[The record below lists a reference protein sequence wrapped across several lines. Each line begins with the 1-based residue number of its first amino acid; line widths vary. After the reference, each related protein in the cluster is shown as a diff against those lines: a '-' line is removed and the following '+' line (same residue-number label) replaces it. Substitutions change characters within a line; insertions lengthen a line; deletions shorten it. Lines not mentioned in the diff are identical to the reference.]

1 MYLCGMKPIRH
12 HIYTRAFHRWYVH
25 TYGHERARGM
35 PRLLIL
41 TLEMMRLRSEYRH
54 VRLLINDPGYRLGPW
69 LLAYA
74 RWIAG
79 RIDPGAD
86 PLVMIPGPR
95 HLRINRRN
103 WPGLRFRSML
113 RPDAIRGLT
122 TRLGLVVCADACGQR
137 PWGRDLF
144 WRTRA
149 ALTGMVDIRGSM
161 LIYHGDATSR
171 RHHFRQAWHDA
182 IDNPGSTPFLTYDA
196 LHPEAVIAQLMRY
209 RRELSGTSTAE
220 ATAEARPRI
229 PRQAHPKIRMD
240 ARPECPPVQRRA

>member
-1 MYLCGMKPIRH
+1 
-12 HIYTRAFHRWYVH
+12 
-25 TYGHERARGM
+25 
-35 PRLLIL
+35 
-41 TLEMMRLRSEYRH
+41 
-54 VRLLINDPGYRLGPW
+54 
-69 LLAYA
+69 
-74 RWIAG
+74 
-79 RIDPGAD
+79 
-86 PLVMIPGPR
+86 
-95 HLRINRRN
+95 
-103 WPGLRFRSML
+103 ML

-171 RHHFRQAWHDA
+171 RHHFRQAWHDT
-182 IDNPGSTPFLTYDA
+182 IESPGTTPFLTYDA

-220 ATAEARPRI
+220 AVAEATPRI
-229 PRQAHPKIRMD
+229 PRQVHPKIRMD
-240 ARPECPPVQRRA
+240 ARPERPPVQRRA